1 VAEGQTAGRW
11 VVRLGVAGLLVVLCF
26 LAGFAIRTQSR
37 EAARSRQAD
46 TANALGSGYQAA
58 RFSVSQEESLLN
70 TYRIDRGA
78 AVLRQ
83 QDDAE
88 HDLMVDL
95 KLVLRNDASPANRAA
110 VARLLEL
117 NARYGQASDSMVRA
131 VNAHKP
137 AVVEHLDHTVGTP
150 VSREMQGIISRNT
163 AAASQRSLALT
174 AALRRQAAANTRAI
188 VLAFGVGLALLCG
201 LGLLVAYFRRRIS
214 SGLIAEVRRLGQ
226 VAITDPLTGLRNHR
240 AFQEDLEVSLH
251 RAKRLGVPVS
261 LVILDYDELKAVNDS
276 LGHQAGDDRLKILAD
291 AIRSTGR
298 GSDSAYRIGGDEFA
312 AILDGTRAWSALEF
326 TQRLNACL
334 IGETHDVKIS
344 VTAGIS
350 ERLRISEKDPLIREA
365 SLALVAA
372 KRSGQSAVIYTPEVE
387 PHAAGF
393 ESPDERHTRTLAN
406 ALALAVDAKDSY
418 TRSHSQTVSQLSA
431 LIATELGFDG
441 AHVTRMRLAGL
452 LHDVG
457 KIGIPDAILN
467 KPAKLTDEEYEVMKT
482 HSVLG
487 YEIVLA
493 AGMPVEAE
501 WIRHHHA
508 RLDGQGYPDPLSG
521 EAIPVE
527 SRIIFVADSFE
538 AMTSDRPYRKAP
550 GQKFAIAEL
559 DRCSGTQFDPR
570 VVAALCRTLE
580 APVEPAP
587 AEPLTG
593 DPASHLSVA

>member
-1 VAEGQTAGRW
+1 MAEGQSTGRW
-11 VVRLGVAGLLVVLCF
+11 VVRASVVGLLVVLCL
-26 LAGFAIRTQSR
+26 LAGFAFLTQSR
-37 EAARSRQAD
+37 DAARARQAD

-58 RFSVSQEESLLN
+58 RFWVSQEESLLG
-70 TYRIDRGA
+70 TYRIEREA
-78 AVLRQ
+78 AVLRE
-83 QDDAE
+83 QDEAE
-88 HDLMVDL
+88 HNLTVDL
-95 KLVLRNDASPANRAA
+95 NLAVRNDASPANRAA
-110 VARLLEL
+110 VTRLLEL
-117 NARYGQASDSMVRA
+117 NARYARASDSMVRA
-131 VNAHKP
+131 VDAHNA
-137 AVVEHLDHTVGTP
+137 ALVEHLDHTVVTP
-150 VSREMQGIISRNT
+150 ASGAMLAIISHNA
-163 AAASQRSLALT
+163 AAASRRSLAQT
-174 AALRRQAAANTRAI
+174 ASLRRQGAADTRAI
-188 VLAFGVGLALLCG
+188 ATVFGVGLALLLG
-201 LGLLVAYFRRRIS
+201 LGLLIAYFRRRIS
-214 SGLIAEVRRLGQ
+214 SGLIAEVRRLSE

-251 RAKRLGVPVS
+251 RAKRLRVPVS

-276 LGHQAGDDRLKILAD
+276 LGHQAGDDRLKTLAD

-334 IGETHDVKIS
+334 VGETHDFKIS
-344 VTAGIS
+344 VSAGIA

-365 SLALVAA
+365 SLALGAA
-372 KRSGQSAVIYTPEVE
+372 KRSGQDAVIYTPEVE

-487 YEIVLA
+487 YEIVVA
-493 AGMPVEAE
+493 AGMPVEAQ
-501 WIRHHHA
+501 WIRHHHS
-508 RLDGQGYPDPLSG
+508 RLDGKGYPDRLRG
-521 EAIPVE
+521 EAIPIE

-550 GQKFAIAEL
+550 GQQFALAEL
-559 DRCSGTQFDPR
+559 ERCSGTQFDPR
-570 VVAALCRTLE
+570 VIAALC
-580 APVEPAP
+580 
-587 AEPLTG
+587 
-593 DPASHLSVA
+593 

>member
-1 VAEGQTAGRW
+1 VVEGQSTGRW
-11 VVRLGVAGLLVVLCF
+11 VVRASVVGLLVVLCF
-26 LAGFAIRTQSR
+26 LAGFAILTQSR
-37 EAARSRQAD
+37 DAARSRQAD
-46 TANALGSGYQAA
+46 TANALGNAYQAA
-58 RFSVSQEESLLN
+58 RFWVSQEESLLSS
-70 TYRIDRGA
+70 YRIEPGA
-78 AVLRQ
+78 AILRE
-83 QDDAE
+83 QDEAE
-88 HDLMVDL
+88 HNLMVDL
-95 KLVLRNDASPANRAA
+95 ALAVRNDASPANRGA
-110 VARLLEL
+110 VTRLLEL
-117 NARYGQASDSMVRA
+117 NARYARASDSMVRA
-131 VNAHKP
+131 VDAHKP
-137 AVVEHLDHTVGTP
+137 ALVAHLGHTVVGP
-150 VSREMQGIISRNT
+150 VSGVMEGIISSNA
-163 AAASQRSLALT
+163 AAASRRSLAQT
-174 AALRRQAAANTRAI
+174 DSLRRQGATNTRAI
-188 VLAFGVGLALLCG
+188 ATAFGAGLALLLG
-201 LGLLVAYFRRRIS
+201 LGLLIAYFRRRIS
-214 SGLIAEVRRLGQ
+214 SGLIAEVRRLGE

-276 LGHQAGDDRLKILAD
+276 LGHQAGDDRLKTLAD
-291 AIRSTGR
+291 AIRRTGR

-334 IGETHDVKIS
+334 VDETHDFKIS
-344 VTAGIS
+344 VSAGIA

-372 KRSGQSAVIYTPEVE
+372 KRSGQDAVIYTPEVE
-387 PHAAGF
+387 PHSAGF

-487 YEIVLA
+487 
-493 AGMPVEAE
+493 
-501 WIRHHHA
+501 
-508 RLDGQGYPDPLSG
+508 
-521 EAIPVE
+521 
-527 SRIIFVADSFE
+527 
-538 AMTSDRPYRKAP
+538 
-550 GQKFAIAEL
+550 
-559 DRCSGTQFDPR
+559 
-570 VVAALCRTLE
+570 
-580 APVEPAP
+580 
-587 AEPLTG
+587 
-593 DPASHLSVA
+593 